1 MSRKASAQLI
11 RAGLLVLT
19 LFVSSC
25 ATADVHS
32 VIALPN
38 GYYLQQNKAGQPSLV
53 KRSGGTV
60 IPGPIAAYKVY
71 RDWVTGAL
79 GATAGKRG
87 VYTNDLP
94 FHGGPD
100 TRYFV
105 LDTSSGKLESGLDE
119 ATWKSRLT
127 ALGAPPNLEIYAPL
141 LPD

>member
-1 MSRKASAQLI
+1 MPKKASAQLI
-11 RAGLLVLT
+11 RAGLLALT
-19 LFVSSC
+19 LCLSSC
-25 ATADVHS
+25 ATAGVHS

-38 GYYLQQNKAGQPSLV
+38 GYYLQQNKDGQPSLV
-53 KRSGGTV
+53 KRSGGAV

-79 GATAGKRG
+79 GAAAGKRG
-87 VYTNDLP
+87 VYMNDLP
-94 FHGGPD
+94 FHGGAD

-105 LDTSSGKLESGLDE
+105 LETSSGKLESGLDE
-119 ATWKSRLT
+119 AAWKSRLA